1 MATACTAPKPPLVVS
16 DPDPSV
22 KIPAIQKAVREN
34 NRSILPQLV
43 KELDSDDPAVR
54 LYANHALEQLTGQAF
69 GYQYFAGED
78 QREAAAGRW
87 RQWLNDSSTGQGRG
101 DSVVTHARSEP

>member
-1 MATACTAPKPPLVVS
+1 LVVT

-34 NRSILPQLV
+34 NRAILPQLV
-43 KELDSDDPAVR
+43 KELDNDDPAVR
-54 LYANHALEQLTGQAF
+54 MYANHALEQLTGEKF

-78 QREAAAGRW
+78 QREAAARKW
-87 RQWLNDSSTGQGRG
+87 RLWLSDPSAAQGRG
-101 DSVVTHARSEP
+101 NSAVTHVGSEP